1 MSRLEG
7 KVALVTGA
15 ASGMGA
21 VEARLFAE
29 HGAVVV
35 LADVQ
40 DEAGEAI
47 ACAIRKLGGS
57 AEYLHLDVSDEAHWV
72 EAIAHIQDRHG
83 QLHVL
88 VNNAGIYSGKS
99 GLVEDYSEE
108 DWSRVVAVNATGVF
122 LGTKHASEA
131 MKRTGAEGSI
141 INVSSIYGL
150 VGGPME
156 APYPASKGAVR
167 SFTKAAAVQLAPEGI
182 RVNSVHPGFIDT
194 PQSAGLM
201 NDPVERAKLVD
212 RTPIGR
218 IGTSKDIAW
227 GVLYLAS
234 DESSYVTGAE
244 FVIDGGI
251 TAC

>member
-7 KVALVTGA
+7 KAALITGA

-29 HGAVVV
+29 HGATVV

-47 ACAIRKLGGS
+47 ARTIRKLGGS
-57 AEYLHLDVSDEAHWV
+57 AEYVHLDVSDEAQWV
-72 EAIAHIQDRHG
+72 ETISRIQDRYG
-83 QLHVL
+83 RLDVL
-88 VNNAGIYSGKS
+88 VNNAGVYSGKD
-99 GLVEDYSEE
+99 GLVEDYSEK
-108 DWSRVVAVNATGVF
+108 DWDGVVAVNATGVF

-131 MKRTGAEGSI
+131 MKRTGIQGSI
-141 INVSSIYGL
+141 VNVSSIYGL
-150 VGGPME
+150 VGAPTE

-167 SFTKAAAVQLAPEGI
+167 SFTKAAAVQLAPDGI

-201 NDPVERAKLVD
+201 DDPVERAKLVD

-218 IGTSKDIAW
+218 IGTSEDIAW

-251 TAC
+251 TAQ

>member
-7 KVALVTGA
+7 KVALITGA
-15 ASGMGA
+15 ASGMGDA
-21 VEARLFAE
+21 EARMLAE
-29 HGAVVV
+29 DGAMVV

-40 DEAGEAI
+40 DEAGEAP
-47 ACAIRKLGGS
+47 ARAIRKSGGS
-57 AEYLHLDVSDEAHWV
+57 AEYLHLDVSDEAQWV
-72 EAIAHIQDRHG
+72 ETMAHIESRYGLLD
-83 QLHVL
+83 VL

-99 GLVEDYSEE
+99 GLVADYSEE
-108 DWSRVVAVNATGVF
+108 DWDAVVAVNATGVF
-122 LGTKHASEA
+122 LGTKHGSEA
-131 MKRTGAEGSI
+131 MKRTGAGGSI

-150 VGGPME
+150 VGAPME

-218 IGTSKDIAW
+218 IGTSQDIAW

-251 TAC
+251 TAR